1 MKFEV
6 IEKPNDWTKEI
17 KKSESINETQQ
28 LRYDYW
34 VAFEDYAFKILH
46 LQRTSRKENHQKIIG

>member
-28 LRYDYW
+28 LRYEYW
-34 VAFEDYAFKILH
+34 VTFEDYAF
-46 LQRTSRKENHQKIIG
+46 